1 MREAQ
6 VIVVACHPRNGTA
19 WDISLARSAAPASY
33 WAQMDENPDGLLVD
47 PPDQVRAFVSH
58 GRITA
63 MPAKRTRRRL
73 LLDQVVQAFEPGRR
87 YPEAAVD
94 EILKQVFDDHCAL
107 RRYLIDEQFMSRTAA
122 GVYWRAGG
130 TVG

>member
-1 MREAQ
+1 
-6 VIVVACHPRNGTA
+6 
-19 WDISLARSAAPASY
+19 
-33 WAQMDENPDGLLVD
+33 MDQNADGLLAD
-47 PPDQVRAFVSH
+47 PPDQVRAFIRA

-63 MPAKRTRRRL
+63 IPAKRTRRRL
-73 LLDQVVQAFEPGRR
+73 LLNEVAQAFEPGRR

-107 RRYLIDEQFMSRTAA
+107 RRYLVDEEFLSRTAD

>member
-1 MREAQ
+1 
-6 VIVVACHPRNGTA
+6 
-19 WDISLARSAAPASY
+19 
-33 WAQMDENPDGLLVD
+33 MDENPRGLLKD
-47 PPDQVRAFVSH
+47 PPLELRPFVTG

-94 EILKQVFDDHCAL
+94 DVLRHVSDDHCAL

-130 TVG
+130 TVS

>member
-19 WDISLARSAAPASY
+19 SEVSLARSAAPPSY
-33 WAQMDENPDGLLVD
+33 WFEMGYNADGLLAD
-47 PPDQVRAFVSH
+47 PPEELRAYVRD

-63 MPAKRTRRRL
+63 VPAKRTRRRL
-73 LLDQVVQAFEPGRR
+73 LLDQVAQAFEPGRK
-87 YPEAAVD
+87 YSEAAVD
-94 EILKQVFDDHCAL
+94 QVLKTIFDDHCAL
-107 RRYLIDEQFMSRTAA
+107 RRYLVDEVFMSRNAA

-130 TVG
+130 TVN